1 MNLETASSG
10 VLFVAA
16 FEEADEGLHARVRQ
30 LMRLQVTL
38 GDELL
43 AALAASEGSLAR
55 VRPHVS
61 LEDAR
66 LLELLQTA
74 LERTNQELN
83 FIFWPFDSLDC
94 CRDRICQINS
104 TLQKGKECTYTGL
117 QIYSHCYRLYPGSRS
132 MTRPY
137 RRPR

>member
-1 MNLETASSG
+1 VGEKIALLAESLLTLELWADEWSLSRVKALVNLETASSG

-43 AALAASEGSLAR
+43 AALPASEGSLTR

-61 LEDAR
+61 LEVAR

-83 FIFWPFDSLDC
+83 FIFWPFDSLD
-94 CRDRICQINS
+94 
-104 TLQKGKECTYTGL
+104 
-117 QIYSHCYRLYPGSRS
+117 
-132 MTRPY
+132 
-137 RRPR
+137 